1 MVSGGIEKSNA
12 AHIMHL
18 IFSVIDPMYSLA
30 GGLYYIARV
39 SFHMASHKIY
49 QYCFAEIQGT
59 VEQSYRRALSG
70 PAL

>member
-1 MVSGGIEKSNA
+1 MLSGGIEKSNA

-39 SFHMASHKIY
+39 SFYMTSHKIY
-49 QYCFAEIQGT
+49 
-59 VEQSYRRALSG
+59 
-70 PAL
+70 